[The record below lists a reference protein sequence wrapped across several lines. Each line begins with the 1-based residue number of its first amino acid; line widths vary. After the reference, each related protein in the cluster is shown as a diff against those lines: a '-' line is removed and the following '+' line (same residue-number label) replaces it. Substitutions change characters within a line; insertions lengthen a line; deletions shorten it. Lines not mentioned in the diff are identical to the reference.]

1 MSCRRPGAFDE
12 GLGYGVAMTA
22 EREDITELL
31 DLAAA
36 GDLAAS
42 EELFEAVYQH
52 LRGIAHNVRARQV
65 GSPSLATTE
74 IVHEAYLRMAR
85 SDGDFENRGHFYA
98 VACLVMKRLLID
110 QARRRLS
117 AKRRG
122 DEEAV
127 PLDEAK
133 AAEERRE
140 AELFLTLHDSLE
152 KLGEVDE
159 RLRKVVEFRF
169 FGGLSEAQAAEALG
183 VGARTV
189 RRDWVR
195 ARAWLRAHLEG

>member
-1 MSCRRPGAFDE
+1 MA
-12 GLGYGVAMTA
+12 T

-31 DLAAA
+31 DLAAS
-36 GDLAAS
+36 GDEAAS

-52 LRGIAHNVRARQV
+52 LRGIAHNVRARQR
-65 GSPSLATTE
+65 GAAASLATTE
-74 IVHEAYLRMAR
+74 IVHEAYLRMAG
-85 SDGDFENRGHFYA
+85 SDNDFENRGHFYA

-122 DEEAV
+122 DEEAL
-127 PLDEAK
+127 PLDESK

-140 AELFLTLHDSLE
+140 AELFLSLHDSLE
-152 KLGEVDE
+152 KLGKVDD

-183 VGARTV
+183 VGPRTV